1 MTDSNYQKNSDVLR
15 DYSEDKQYI
24 DDYFRASRQSV
35 CMCADEKACEEKT
48 SV

>member
-24 DDYFRASRQSV
+24 DDYFRASRAYV
-35 CMCADEKACEEKT
+35 CVQMRKPVKT